1 VALGLARQKSDLLLL
16 ASLFLLE
23 FSIAFM
29 AMALHM
35 KGERPFAVFLSS
47 KPGMVFLMMMSA
59 VLIAGSVVIY
69 QYVANRQSRSSHFR
83 LVVAMNFV
91 TLVLILITGEIVT
104 RILSRSSIEGETL
117 GNRVLLPK
125 SWHALTLYNQKI
137 LRKASASPTFYVY
150 DNALGWTIGP
160 DRKSA
165 DGLYYSSAEGLRAP
179 HEGISFAKTTKKT
192 RIALVGD
199 SYTFGEDV
207 LYADTWGR
215 LLEKALGPE
224 FEVLNF
230 GVPGYG
236 LDQAYLR
243 YEKDVREWKPNV
255 VILSF
260 IPHDTERSMIVYPAL
275 NYPTWEV
282 PFSKPRLI
290 LRDGELKKLNTP
302 TVTPEAIFSKEAVFD
317 LPFLEYDRGFRK
329 HEWEEKLF
337 HLSCLTRAFITWFPS
352 WEPVRPD
359 VSDEALTSVNAWI
372 LRAFVGSVERM
383 GSAPLVVYHPKRALD
398 PISDRSLSRRV
409 LREAGVRYTEPTSCL
424 LELPSADWFIPQG
437 HYTPQGNAAVAKCLV
452 NIVRQVLTQ
461 SAAAKTHIPKHMP
474 YSQSFLRDEPD
485 SMRVLTRSKIWN
497 NRH

>member
-1 VALGLARQKSDLLLL
+1 LLLL
-16 ASLFLLE
+16 ASLLFLEL
-23 FSIAFM
+23 SIGVITM
-29 AMALHM
+29 MLHM

-47 KPGMVFLMMMSA
+47 KPGLLFLIMIGVFS
-59 VLIAGSVVIY
+59 IAGTVIIC
-69 QYVANRQSRSSHFR
+69 QYVAHKRSQSSHFR
-83 LVVAMNFV
+83 LVVAMNIV
-91 TLVLILITGEIVT
+91 TLVLILITAEMVT

-117 GNRVLLPK
+117 GSKVLLPK
-125 SWHALTLYNQKI
+125 SWQALILHNQSI
-137 LRKASASPTFYVY
+137 LRKAAASPTFYVY
-150 DNALGWTIGP
+150 DDLLGWTIGP
-160 DRKSA
+160 NRKSA

-179 HEGISFAKTTKKT
+179 HEGISFAKATKKT

-207 LYADTWGR
+207 VYENTWGR
-215 LLEKALGPE
+215 LLEKALGEE

-243 YEKDVREWKPNV
+243 YEKDVQEWKPTV

-260 IPHDTERSMIVYPAL
+260 IPHDIERSMIVYPTL
-275 NYPTWEV
+275 SYPSWEV

-302 TVTPEAIFSKEAVFD
+302 TVTPEVIFSQGAVFD

-337 HLSCLTRAFITWFPS
+337 HLSYFVRAFITWLPRS
-352 WEPVRPD
+352 ENVSSD
-359 VSDEALTSVNAWI
+359 VSDEALTLVNASI

-383 GSAPLVVYHPKRALD
+383 GSAPIVVYHPKQAVD

-409 LREAGVRYTEPTSCL
+409 LREAGVKYTEPTSCL
-424 LELPSADWFIPQG
+424 LEVPPADWFIPQG
-437 HYTPQGNAAVAKCLV
+437 HYTPQGNAAVAKCLLR
-452 NIVRQVLTQ
+452 IVHEAMMQA
-461 SAAAKTHIPKHMP
+461 S
-474 YSQSFLRDEPD
+474 
-485 SMRVLTRSKIWN
+485 
-497 NRH
+497 